1 MDEPRRPAA
10 ERRFD
15 PPVHHHALAL
25 DEPALEVGEPVE
37 PDEEEEAVGVPQ
49 HDLED
54 GAPTA
59 AAAALAHVGHL
70 SRRGRLLADVQ
81 ARERAERAPILVA
94 KREMVERVLDGAKTE
109 AAELGRALRTDPAD
123 RLDGAGQRLEGG
135 GDWLGD
141 RPVVRPGHGG
151 RVAQQGKERVRAA
164 EELLARRPARELGQD
179 PLELDERRGRRG
191 RGRGPRARHP
201 FGERRKREM
210 RLLHPAEVV
219 GGEVFEGR
227 RERPQQLGEGR
238 DLAHA
243 RDGRSIR
250 PW

>member
-1 MDEPRRPAA
+1 
-10 ERRFD
+10 
-15 PPVHHHALAL
+15 
-25 DEPALEVGEPVE
+25 
-37 PDEEEEAVGVPQ
+37 
-49 HDLED
+49 
-54 GAPTA
+54 
-59 AAAALAHVGHL
+59 
-70 SRRGRLLADVQ
+70 
-81 ARERAERAPILVA
+81 
-94 KREMVERVLDGAKTE
+94 MVERVLDGTKTE
-109 AAELGRALRTDPAD
+109 AGELGRALRANPAD

-135 GDWLGD
+135 GDRLGD

-179 PLELDERRGRRG
+179 PLELDERGGRRG
-191 RGRGPRARHP
+191 RCRGPRARHP